1 MCTKNELKHI
11 VSELVKVYQSVYGDQ
26 IVKIVLYGSYA
37 RGNYDSESDVDMV
50 ALVRGDREVLQ
61 EQLKQ
66 VWDVSSE
73 LEIEFGTILSPAVIS
88 YEEYEQFVDILPYY
102 KNIAEEGVVIVA

>member
-37 RGNYDSESDVDMV
+37 RGNYDS
-50 ALVRGDREVLQ
+50 
-61 EQLKQ
+61 
-66 VWDVSSE
+66 
-73 LEIEFGTILSPAVIS
+73 
-88 YEEYEQFVDILPYY
+88 
-102 KNIAEEGVVIVA
+102 